1 MRLLGSYYVIKYEN
15 VLVPCQ
21 SMDYNQKSLY
31 QGENMARIFDVIEYP
46 SEMRDEIV
54 HRFPESGIGD
64 YRIGSQVI
72 VRESQAAVF
81 FRDGNALDVFR
92 AGRHTIATANIP
104 KLIDWIG
111 KAFNERTPFPAEVY
125 FVSMKEFANE
135 KWGTPQP
142 IIVRNPG
149 MGLGVALLQ
158 GFGTFSFQV
167 KDPQQFVTQV
177 VGTQGAYR
185 TSDIEERLKTV
196 LLSKLQDVLGETTAA
211 KSVVDLIGLTEE
223 IGASVRA
230 KAQDDFE
237 ALGLVLKSSY
247 VGNLKPSTKSAQE
260 LRDMG
265 MLDMATYTQLQAA
278 DAMRDAASNPS
289 GGAGLTAGIG
299 AGMGIGNLM
308 QQATSGAMQQQS
320 GSGAKAATGIPDVMT
335 PAEAAA
341 ILKVSEEDALAAIN
355 DKSLKAKKMGNAYR
369 ISKAA
374 LEEFLSG

>member
-1 MRLLGSYYVIKYEN
+1 
-15 VLVPCQ
+15 
-21 SMDYNQKSLY
+21 
-31 QGENMARIFDVIEYP
+31 MARIFDVVEYP

-54 HRFPESGIGD
+54 HRFPETGIGD
-64 YRIGSQVI
+64 FRIGSQVI

-81 FRDGNALDVFR
+81 FRDGQALDVFR
-92 AGRHTIATANIP
+92 AGRHTITTANIP
-104 KLIDWIG
+104 LLVDLIG
-111 KAFNERTPFPAEVY
+111 KLFNDRTPFTAEVF
-125 FVSMKEFANE
+125 FVSMREFANE

-158 GFGTFSFQV
+158 GFGTYSFQV

-177 VGTQGAYR
+177 VGAQGAYR
-185 TSDIEERLKTV
+185 TTDIEERLKTI
-196 LLSKLQDVLGETTAA
+196 LLSKLQDVLGETTSAR
-211 KSVVDLIGLTEE
+211 SVVDLIGLTEE
-223 IGASVRA
+223 VGAAVRA

-237 ALGLVLKSSY
+237 AIGMQLKTFY
-247 VGNLKPSTKSAQE
+247 IGNLKPSSKSAQE

-278 DAMRDAASNPS
+278 DAMRDAAQNPS

-308 QQATSGAMQQQS
+308 QQATSGAMQQGQS
-320 GSGAKAATGIPDVMT
+320 GGAKAAGGIPDVMT

-341 ILKVSEEDALAAIN
+341 ILKVSEEDVIAAIN
-355 DKSLKAKKMGNAYR
+355 DKTLKAKKMGNAYR

-374 LEEFLSG
+374 LEEFLAS